1 MTTLTVS
8 NLVTGYYQ
16 DPILRGVSFGLDS
29 GSILAVLGHNGA
41 GKSSLVRALV
51 GLLPAW
57 KGRIEVNGKDL
68 TKASSTGRVGAGI
81 AVSFQDESVFPTLSV
96 KTNLTLGGFVR
107 WRDRKLLAER
117 RERVLDLFP
126 KLGQRYSQPAY
137 TMSGGERRMLSIG
150 MALMSDPKIIVLDEP
165 STGLSPG
172 MTEHVFETIA
182 TIRDKFD
189 KAVLL
194 VEQNVKEALDYADR
208 VIVLK
213 TGTIVFDGQPQ
224 DLATDSTELV
234 MLF

>member
-1 MTTLTVS
+1 MSLHVTD
-8 NLVTGYYQ
+8 LVTGYGK
-16 DPILRGVSFGLDS
+16 DPILRGVTFGLEA
-29 GSILAVLGHNGA
+29 GSLLAVLGHNGA

-51 GLLPAW
+51 GLLPVW
-57 KGRIEVNGKDL
+57 KGRIELNGQDV
-68 TKASSTGRVGAGI
+68 TAASSTRRVGAGI

-96 KTNLTLGGFVR
+96 ATNLSLGGFVR
-107 WRDRKLLAER
+107 WRDRKRLAQR
-117 RERVLDLFP
+117 REQVLELFP
-126 KLGQRYSQPAY
+126 RLRERYSQPAY

-150 MALMSDPKIIVLDEP
+150 MALMSDPQTIVLDEP

-182 TIRDKFD
+182 TIRSSLN

-194 VEQNVKEALDYADR
+194 VEQNVSQALDYADR

-213 TGTIVFDGQPQ
+213 TGTIVFDGLPGE
-224 DLATDSTELV
+224 LASDSTELV

>member
-1 MTTLTVS
+1 MTLRVA
-8 NLVTGYYQ
+8 NLVTGYHK
-16 DPILRGVSFGLDS
+16 DPILRDVSFSLDK
-29 GSILAVLGHNGA
+29 GTILAVLGHNGA

-51 GLLPAW
+51 GLLPVW
-57 KGRIEVNGKDL
+57 QGRIELNGRDL
-68 TKASSTGRVGAGI
+68 TGASSTGRVGGGI
-81 AVSFQDESVFPTLSV
+81 AVSFQDDPVFPTLSV
-96 KTNLTLGGFVR
+96 KNNLALGGFVR

-117 RERVLDLFP
+117 RERVLALFP
-126 KLGQRYSQPAY
+126 KLRERYSQPAY

-150 MALMSDPKIIVLDEP
+150 MALMSDPDIIVLDEP

-172 MTEHVFETIA
+172 MTEHVFEIVA
-182 TIRDKFD
+182 AIRDSLD

-194 VEQNVKEALDYADR
+194 IEQNVKEALDYADR

-213 TGTIVFDGQPQ
+213 TGSIVFDGVPR